1 MEGTPQK
8 RAGGEV
14 TGTGTGTL
22 REDQSLLD
30 ELGECSRQI
39 KCLETRFLEIN
50 RYGKLLSGSEGGTS
64 RTANAGAVAA
74 EGREAES
81 VHESVHSPAPA
92 EGGSVVVGSGN
103 DGALQGYS
111 QRIFSDASCRWWEDP
126 AVLGR

>member
-1 MEGTPQK
+1 MRTNPSWTSLGNVADK
-8 RAGGEV
+8 SSVSKHGF
-14 TGTGTGTL
+14 L
-22 REDQSLLD
+22 RS
-30 ELGECSRQI
+30 
-39 KCLETRFLEIN
+39 TV
-50 RYGKLLSGSEGGTS
+50 
-64 RTANAGAVAA
+64 TANCSPARKAA
-74 EGREAES
+74 PAEQRMQVRWQLKEEAES